1 MSDGQGD
8 IAETA
13 LDHVATPS
21 RPVECADATVP
32 RPVATDNPIK
42 HNVLDPSEGSPCN
55 LPRHLVTPDTPL
67 VR

>member
-42 HNVLDPSEGSPCN
+42 HNVLDP
-55 LPRHLVTPDTPL
+55 
-67 VR
+67 